1 MDSMASP
8 SFTVL
13 FVCTGNTC
21 RSPLAEV
28 LARKHAAER
37 GLDGRV
43 TILSAGTGA
52 GEGWPA
58 SEGSATVASSHGLD
72 LSDHRSSVLT
82 PELAERVDLVLGMTP
97 SHVHVALQVAPG
109 SRTELLGAFA
119 LGRAG
124 VDGPPVPDPV
134 GSPLAVYEETYHVLD
149 ELVGKSMDR
158 IAELISES

>member
-1 MDSMASP
+1 MDPMDSP

-37 GLDGRV
+37 KLEGRV
-43 TILSAGTGA
+43 RILSAGTGA

-58 SEGSATVASSHGLD
+58 SEGSATVASRHGLA
-72 LSDHRSSVLT
+72 LSGHRSSPLT
-82 PELAERVDLVLGMTP
+82 PELAMEADLVLGMTP
-97 SHVHVALQVAPG
+97 SHVHVALQVAPEA
-109 SRTELLGAFA
+109 RTELLGAFA
-119 LGRAG
+119 LGREG

-134 GSPLAVYEETYHVLD
+134 GSPLEVYEETYHVLD

-158 IAELISES
+158 IARLISES